1 MDQETVGQ
9 RQKRIAK
16 NTLLL
21 YARTLL
27 TMGVGIYSVRVVLN
41 TLGVNDYGLF
51 HLIGGVVAI
60 LAFLPNSMASATQR
74 DFSHALGE
82 KDSARLERLFGV
94 NTLIYLGI
102 GGIALVILLTAG
114 GWFIASQVQ
123 TPADRQGAALALF
136 YFAAATFF
144 VSILKSPM
152 MAIIIAHEDM
162 KLYAYMAI
170 SEATLKLATVIILA
184 HLPGDKLVLYGALL
198 FGIAIIDTTFHLVV
212 CLHRY
217 SECRIRHVRWHGPTA
232 AEVIAFTG
240 WTLFGQL
247 TSAARSSAVTVLM
260 GQYFPAAIIAARA
273 IATNLAM
280 QANFLAMN
288 FNTSLYP
295 PIIKAYAA
303 GRREEMTTLV
313 TEGSKA
319 AFFLMWV
326 PALPL
331 YAEMDSILQLWLGA
345 PPAYTSDFAR
355 LALIETLIFAISLP
369 LTTAAR
375 APGRMAAYESILGGL
390 QLCILLISWLL
401 MQAGYGPH
409 VVFYVAIAI
418 NAVMF
423 AARLMLVGHLTGL
436 PVANFLRMTLPSI
449 TAVVI
454 ISAAITGLVHEHRP
468 DGTLGVLWVITAS
481 TTVSALAIIQ
491 FGLGKAH
498 RDKLLATLKRALRST
513 RHRP

>member
-1 MDQETVGQ
+1 
-9 RQKRIAK
+9 
-16 NTLLL
+16 
-21 YARTLL
+21 
-27 TMGVGIYSVRVVLN
+27 MGVGIYSVRVVLN
-41 TLGVNDYGLF
+41 TLGVNDFGLF
-51 HLIGGVVAI
+51 HVIGGVVAM

-82 KDSARLERLFGV
+82 NDSVRLERLFGV

-102 GGIALVILLTAG
+102 GGIALVILLTLG
-114 GWFIASQVQ
+114 GWFVASQVH
-123 TPADRQGAALALF
+123 TPADRQGAALTLF

-162 KLYAYMAI
+162 KLFAYMAI
-170 SEATLKLATVIILA
+170 GEATIKLATVVTLA

-198 FGIAIIDTTFHLVV
+198 LGIAIADTTFHVVV
-212 CLHRY
+212 CLRRY
-217 SECRIRHVRWHGPTA
+217 SECRIRHIHWHAPTA
-232 AEVIAFTG
+232 AGVITFTG

-260 GQYFPAAIIAARA
+260 GQFFPAAIIAARA
-273 IATNLAM
+273 VATNLAL
-280 QANFLAMN
+280 QANFLAVN

-303 GRREEMTTLV
+303 GRREEMSTLV
-313 TEGSKA
+313 IEGSKA

-331 YAEMDSILQLWLGA
+331 YAEMDYILQLWLGT
-345 PPAYTSDFAR
+345 PPPYTSDFAR
-355 LALIETLIFAISLP
+355 LALIETLLFAISLP

-390 QLCILLISWLL
+390 QLCILAISWFM
-401 MQAGYGPH
+401 MQAGHGPH
-409 VVFYVAIAI
+409 AVFYVAIAI

-436 PVANFLRMTLPSI
+436 PIAKFLRMTLPSVA
-449 TAVVI
+449 AVAI
-454 ISAAITGLVHEHRP
+454 ISAAITGAAHKHRTE
-468 DGTLGVLWVITAS
+468 GMLGVLYVITAS
-481 TTVSALAIIQ
+481 TTVSALAIFQ
-491 FGLGKAH
+491 FGLCQAH
-498 RDKLLATLKRALRST
+498 RDRLLAIINRALRPK